1 MTTPVL
7 PPEIWAIIMYYKEQI
22 EYREDCIIGNPPKKL
37 RSGRLIWNNDTRLER
52 FMNETSNL
60 IGNYSN
66 RGCFTVKKLYELIK
80 NYYYFIK
87 TLKNK
92 ESKRRIEKLIRAI
105 ENKVEQLNHDLELF
119 IVARF
124 PEGFTRDNREYCICL
139 VSRCRYFLNHYEC
152 IADTKTECHRHM
164 MTDCNGIIVTCS
176 DFVDWC
182 K

>member
-1 MTTPVL
+1 MTTPFL

-22 EYREDCIIGNPPKKL
+22 EYREDCIMNFPKKL

-60 IGNYSN
+60 IRNYSN
-66 RGCFTVKKLYELIK
+66 RGCDTVTKLYELIK

-92 ESKRRIEKLIRAI
+92 ESKRRIEKLIKAI
-105 ENKVEQLNHDLELF
+105 ENKVEQLNDDLELF
-119 IVARF
+119 IRPFF
-124 PEGFTRDNREYCICL
+124 PEGFTNANRKYCLSLI
-139 VSRCRYFLNHYEC
+139 SRCRYFMNHFEC

-164 MTDCNGIIVTCS
+164 MIDCNGITFACS
-176 DFVDWC
+176 DFADWC